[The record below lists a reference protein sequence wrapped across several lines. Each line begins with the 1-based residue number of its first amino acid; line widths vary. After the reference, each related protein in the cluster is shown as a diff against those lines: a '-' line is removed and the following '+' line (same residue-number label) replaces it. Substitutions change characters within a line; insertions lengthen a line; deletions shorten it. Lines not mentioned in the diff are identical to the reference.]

1 MWSPTWED
9 FPRLPYINMVVK
21 ETMRWRPVTPLAFP
35 HALSKDDWVN
45 DYFLPKGATVSLNVW
60 CLHHDENVFPKPDQ
74 FDPSRFEGRHKLAF
88 DYAASSEYMQRDH
101 YVYGAGRRLCPGIH
115 LSERSM
121 FLGAARLL
129 WAFNFEPAQDEKGNP
144 IPMDTDPTTGYTEG
158 FLVCPRLY
166 KCIVAPRLATHT
178 DTVLREF
185 ARAES
190 DVLSQYANP

>member
-1 MWSPTWED
+1 
-9 FPRLPYINMVVK
+9 
-21 ETMRWRPVTPLAFP
+21 MRWRPVTPLAFP

-45 DYFLPKGATVSLNVW
+45 DYFLPKGATVSLN
-60 CLHHDENVFPKPDQ
+60 
-74 FDPSRFEGRHKLAF
+74 FEGRHKLAF

-158 FLVCPRLY
+158 FLVCPQLHKR
-166 KCIVAPRLATHT
+166 IVAPRLATHT

-190 DVLSQYANP
+190 DVLSQYATP